1 MRPAILNP
9 LFTPVTDLPGIGPK
23 SAALIERI
31 AGPHL
36 WDVLRAQP
44 HRVQQRTRIDAPS
57 DLYEDQLVTLPLLIL
72 QHAAPRNPKAP
83 YRVNALAGDI
93 PVQLVFFNA
102 RGAWLEGQLPPRADR
117 VVSGK
122 LARFNGNWQMT
133 HPDYMVPPEE
143 IDSIPRTE
151 PIYPLTQGLTSRVWN
166 KALNAALEQT
176 PTLPEWADA
185 SLQQQQKWPGWQAAI
200 NALHF
205 RADGAAD
212 GSTGPVPDQRL
223 RSEALRRLA
232 YDELLA
238 QQLSLMIVRERGRRR
253 GGTALS
259 GDGSL
264 SAQVRAALPFTLTD
278 SQEEAIDA
286 VRSDMGRSQRMMRL
300 IMGDVGSG
308 KTMVALFSA
317 LVAVEAGAQ
326 VAIMAPTEI
335 LARQLHANL
344 FDALHKVG
352 VRIDIL
358 TGRDK
363 AAARKPVL
371 AGCAEG
377 AIKVL
382 IGTHAL
388 FQEGVNFR
396 NLGLVIIDEQ
406 HRFGVHQRLAL
417 GQKGEAPHML
427 LMSATPI
434 PRSLVLALYG
444 DLDISKLLHKP
455 AGRQPIKTIVK
466 PQDQWGDV
474 ALALR
479 RTIEAGDQAY
489 WICPLVEETEV
500 TKLTAAE
507 DRHAMLQEMFGPR
520 VGLVHGRMKGEEKDA
535 VMRRFKAHEL
545 DILVAT
551 TVVEVGVDVP
561 NATVMVIEHA
571 ERFGLAQL
579 HQLRGRI
586 GRGTKASTCLLL
598 YTAPLG
604 ETARSRLS
612 IMRESNDGFV
622 IAEEDLRLRGA
633 GDVMGT
639 RQSGLPDMN
648 FATLPEHNDLLEI
661 AQRDAQLT
669 LNKIPDLAGP
679 RGEALRTLLYL
690 FEREQAIAFLEAG

>member
-1 MRPAILNP
+1 
-9 LFTPVTDLPGIGPK
+9 
-23 SAALIERI
+23 
-31 AGPHL
+31 
-36 WDVLRAQP
+36 
-44 HRVQQRTRIDAPS
+44 
-57 DLYEDQLVTLPLLIL
+57 
-72 QHAAPRNPKAP
+72 
-83 YRVNALAGDI
+83 
-93 PVQLVFFNA
+93 
-102 RGAWLEGQLPPRADR
+102 
-117 VVSGK
+117 
-122 LARFNGNWQMT
+122 
-133 HPDYMVPPEE
+133 
-143 IDSIPRTE
+143 
-151 PIYPLTQGLTSRVWN
+151 
-166 KALNAALEQT
+166 
-176 PTLPEWADA
+176 
-185 SLQQQQKWPGWQAAI
+185 
-200 NALHF
+200 
-205 RADGAAD
+205 
-212 GSTGPVPDQRL
+212 
-223 RSEALRRLA
+223 
-232 YDELLA
+232 
-238 QQLSLMIVRERGRRR
+238 
-253 GGTALS
+253 
-259 GDGSL
+259 
-264 SAQVRAALPFTLTD
+264 
-278 SQEEAIDA
+278 
-286 VRSDMGRSQRMMRL
+286 MG
-300 IMGDVGSG
+300 
-308 KTMVALFSA
+308 ALFSA
-317 LVAVEAGAQ
+317 LIAVEAGAQ

-344 FDALHKVG
+344 FEALSKVG

-377 AIKVL
+377 AIKIL

-388 FQEGVNFR
+388 FQEGVAFR

-434 PRSLVLALYG
+434 PRSMVLALYG
-444 DLDISKLLHKP
+444 DLDISKLLTKP
-455 AGRQPIKTIVK
+455 AGRQPIKTLVK
-466 PQDQWGDV
+466 PQDQWGEV
-474 ALALR
+474 AQALGR
-479 RTIEAGDQAY
+479 AIERGDQVY

-500 TKLTAAE
+500 STLTAAE
-507 DRHAMLQEMFGPR
+507 ERHAMLKEMFGPR
-520 VGLVHGRMKGEEKDA
+520 VALVHGRMKGEEKDT
-535 VMRRFKAHEL
+535 VMRRFKAHEA

-639 RQSGLPDMN
+639 RQSGLPDMH
-648 FATLPEHNDLLEI
+648 FAALPEHQDLLEI

-669 LNKIPDLAGP
+669 LNKAPELSGA

>member
-1 MRPAILNP
+1 MRPEILNP

-23 SAALIERI
+23 SAALIERV
-31 AGPHL
+31 AGPHV
-36 WDVLRAQP
+36 WDLIRAQP
-44 HRVQQRTRIDAPS
+44 SRMQQRTRLSEPS
-57 DLYEDQLVTLPLLIL
+57 SLYEDQLVTLPLFIL
-72 QHAAPRNPKAP
+72 QHFIPRSPKAP
-83 YRVNALAGDI
+83 YRVNGMAGDI
-93 PVQLVFFNA
+93 PVSLVFFNA
-102 RGAWLEGQLPPRADR
+102 KGSWLQGQLPVREVR
-117 VVSGK
+117 LVSGK
-122 LARFNGNWQMT
+122 LARFNNNWQIT
-133 HPDYMVPPEE
+133 HPDYIVPEE
-143 IDSIPRTE
+143 EEGAIPAVE

-166 KALNAALEQT
+166 KALNAALDLV
-176 PTLPEWADA
+176 PTLPEWVDA
-185 SLQQQQKWPGWQAAI
+185 SLQAQQKWPDWTPSLQS
-200 NALHF
+200 LHF
-205 RADGAAD
+205 RGALV
-212 GSTGPVPDQRL
+212 GSDRTQAV
-223 RSEALRRLA
+223 RRLA

-253 GGTALS
+253 GGHPLV
-259 GDGSL
+259 GDQSL
-264 SAQVRAALPFTLTD
+264 SAQVRGSLPFTLTD
-278 SQEEAIDA
+278 SQEGAIDA
-286 VRSDMGRSQRMMRL
+286 VRSDMGRAQRMMRL

-317 LVAVEAGAQ
+317 LIAVEAGAQ

-344 FDALHKVG
+344 FEALSKVG

-363 AAARKPVL
+363 AAARRPVL

-388 FQEGVNFR
+388 FQEGVEFR
-396 NLGLVIIDEQ
+396 NLGLVVIDEQ

-434 PRSLVLALYG
+434 PRSMVLALYG
-444 DLDISKLLHKP
+444 DLDISKLLTKP
-455 AGRQPIKTIVK
+455 AGRQPIKTLVK
-466 PQDQWGDV
+466 PQEQWGDV
-474 ALALR
+474 AQALGR
-479 RTIEAGDQAY
+479 AIERGDQVY

-500 TKLTAAE
+500 STLTAAE
-507 DRHAMLQEMFGPR
+507 ERHAMLKEMFGPR
-520 VGLVHGRMKGEEKDA
+520 VALVHGRMKGEEKDT
-535 VMRRFKAHEL
+535 VMRTFKAHQS

-586 GRGTKASTCLLL
+586 GRGAKASTCLLL

-604 ETARSRLS
+604 ETARKRLS

-639 RQSGLPDMN
+639 RQSGLPDMH
-648 FATLPEHNDLLEI
+648 FATLPEHQDLLEI

-669 LNKIPDLAGP
+669 LNKAPELAGE

>member
-23 SAALIERI
+23 SAALIERV
-31 AGPHL
+31 AGPCV
-36 WDVLRAQP
+36 WDLLRARP
-44 HRVQQRTRIDAPS
+44 HRVQQRSRITEPS
-57 DLYEDQLVTLPLLIL
+57 ALYEDQLVTLPLFVL
-72 QHAAPRNPKAP
+72 QHVVPRSPKAP
-83 YRVNALAGDI
+83 YRVNCMAGNTA
-93 PVQLVFFNA
+93 VQLVFFNA
-102 RGAWLEGQLPPRADR
+102 KGPWLQGQLPVREDR
-117 VVSGK
+117 LVSGK
-122 LARFNGNWQMT
+122 LARFNGAWQIT

-143 IDSIPRTE
+143 EATIPAVE
-151 PIYPLTQGLTSRVWN
+151 PIYALTQGLTSRVWHR
-166 KALNAALEQT
+166 ALAAGLEH
-176 PTLPEWADA
+176 LPALDEWSDP
-185 SLQQQQKWPGWQAAI
+185 SLQAQQKWPDWRAAMQ
-200 NALHF
+200 ALHF
-205 RADGAAD
+205 QGEGTA
-212 GSTGPVPDQRL
+212 DQR
-223 RSEALRRLA
+223 SAALRRLA

-253 GGTALS
+253 GGQPLI

-264 SAQVRAALPFTLTD
+264 STPVRAALPFTLTD
-278 SQEEAIDA
+278 SQDGAIDA
-286 VRSDMGRSQRMMRL
+286 VRSDMGRAQRMMRL

-317 LVAVEAGAQ
+317 LTAVEAGAQ

-344 FDALHKVG
+344 FEALNRVG

-363 AAARKPVL
+363 AAARRPVL

-377 AIKVL
+377 AIKIL

-388 FQEGVNFR
+388 FQEGVTFR

-417 GQKGEAPHML
+417 GQKGDAPHML

-444 DLDISKLLHKP
+444 DLDISKLLTKP

-466 PQDQWGDV
+466 PQDQWGEV
-474 ALALR
+474 AQALER
-479 RTIEAGDQAY
+479 AIERGDQAY
-489 WICPLVEETEV
+489 WICPLVEETDV
-500 TKLTAAE
+500 TTLTAAE
-507 DRHAMLQEMFGPR
+507 ERHAMLKQMFGPR

-535 VMRRFKAHEL
+535 VMRRFKAHDY

-586 GRGTKASTCLLL
+586 GRGSKASTCLLL

-639 RQSGLPDMN
+639 RQSGLPDMS
-648 FATLPEHNDLLEI
+648 FAALPEHNDLLDI
-661 AQRDAQLT
+661 AQKDAQLT
-669 LNKIPDLAGP
+669 LNKAPALSGD
-679 RGEALRTLLYL
+679 RGAALRTLLYL

>member
-1 MRPAILNP
+1 
-9 LFTPVTDLPGIGPK
+9 
-23 SAALIERI
+23 
-31 AGPHL
+31 
-36 WDVLRAQP
+36 
-44 HRVQQRTRIDAPS
+44 
-57 DLYEDQLVTLPLLIL
+57 LVL
-72 QHAAPRNPKAP
+72 QHFIPRSPKAP
-83 YRVNALAGDI
+83 YRVNCMAGDV
-93 PVQLVFFNA
+93 PVSLVFFNA
-102 RGAWLEGQLPPRADR
+102 KGSWLQGQLPIREER
-117 VVSGK
+117 LISGK
-122 LARFNGNWQMT
+122 LARFNNNWQIT
-133 HPDYMVPPEE
+133 HPDYMVPLEE
-143 IDSIPRTE
+143 AESIPAVE

-166 KALNAALEQT
+166 KALNAALEGM
-176 PTLPEWADA
+176 PELPEWADT
-185 SLQQQQKWPGWQAAI
+185 SLQAQQKWPGWRASVC
-200 NALHF
+200 ALHF
-205 RADGAAD
+205 RTPEQD
-212 GSTGPVPDQRL
+212 TPRP
-223 RSEALRRLA
+223 EALRRLA

-253 GGTALS
+253 GGNALV

-264 SAQVRAALPFTLTD
+264 SQSARANLPFTLTD
-278 SQEEAIDA
+278 SQESAIDA

-317 LVAVEAGAQ
+317 LIAVEAGAQ

-344 FDALHKVG
+344 FEALSKVG

-377 AIKVL
+377 AIKIL

-388 FQEGVNFR
+388 FQEGVAFR

-434 PRSLVLALYG
+434 PRSMVLALYG
-444 DLDISKLLHKP
+444 DLDISKLLTKP
-455 AGRQPIKTIVK
+455 AGRQPIKTLVK
-466 PQDQWGDV
+466 PQDQWGEV
-474 ALALR
+474 AQALGR
-479 RTIEAGDQAY
+479 AIERGDQVY

-500 TKLTAAE
+500 STLTAAE
-507 DRHAMLQEMFGPR
+507 ERHAMLKEMFGPR
-520 VGLVHGRMKGEEKDA
+520 VALVHGRMKGEEKDT
-535 VMRRFKAHEL
+535 VMRRFKAHEA

-586 GRGTKASTCLLL
+586 GRGSKASTCLLL

-639 RQSGLPDMN
+639 RQSGLPDMH
-648 FATLPEHNDLLEI
+648 FAALPEHQDLLEI

-669 LNKIPDLAGP
+669 LNKAPELSGA